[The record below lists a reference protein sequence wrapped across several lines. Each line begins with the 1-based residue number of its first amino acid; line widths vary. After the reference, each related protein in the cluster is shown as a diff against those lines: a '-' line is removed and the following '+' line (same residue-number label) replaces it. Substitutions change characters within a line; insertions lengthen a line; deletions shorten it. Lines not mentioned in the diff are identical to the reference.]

1 MPKVQSPQSR
11 ASNQT
16 QSLGR
21 ALRSMH
27 HFEKLGA
34 GGSGIINRYCNP
46 NNTIGP
52 WEPATTAELE
62 TYWLVDNGNLPTGQ

>member
-1 MPKVQSPQSR
+1 
-11 ASNQT
+11 
-16 QSLGR
+16 
-21 ALRSMH
+21 MH